1 MGEIPS
7 ILALEP
13 DPDRAKAL
21 TRLVHEY
28 VDANVIVSAS
38 ADVAVSVLSRRMPQL
53 ILLSAFTPP
62 ADERSLMRF
71 LRGVTRDNVPVLII
85 SSIQEPSAARSPW
98 SLRRTPVTRPA
109 MMRDALG
116 ARMLRALDKSKD
128 HGHEGRGCHVIGGE
142 SQALLDV
149 PRAHRWSSRNGA
161 SLSGVRLSSGFV
173 GQLLNISSSGL
184 LVESDS
190 ALMPGTAVIFEFC
203 SPTEELIRLWRPNVE
218 LAVSARTVR
227 SEVSKTGPAFLRY
240 RVAARFCAELE
251 LLSAEPTGDGESNPI
266 PDLESQPAA
275 TEDIAD
281 VARRAAGQ
289 LQELA
294 RVLKS
299 LECATAGRHRMDEE
313 TRSRALVE
321 H

>member
-28 VDANVIVSAS
+28 VDANVVVSAS
-38 ADVAVSVLSRRMPQL
+38 ADVAVSILSRRMPQL
-53 ILLSAFTPP
+53 ILLSAFTSP
-62 ADERSLMRF
+62 ADERSLITFMREMT
-71 LRGVTRDNVPVLII
+71 RNNVTVLII
-85 SSIQEPSAARSPW
+85 SSIPEPSGARSPW
-98 SLRRTPVTRPA
+98 SLRRTPATRPA
-109 MMRDALG
+109 IMRDALG
-116 ARMLRALDKSKD
+116 ARMRGALDKSKD
-128 HGHEGRGCHVIGGE
+128 YGQEARRCHAIGDE
-142 SQALLDV
+142 PQALLDI
-149 PRAHRWSSRNGA
+149 PRAHRWSSRNAA
-161 SLSGVRLSSGFV
+161 SLSGVRLSSGFG

-184 LVESDS
+184 LIESDS
-190 ALMPGTAVIFEFC
+190 ALMPATEVTFEFC
-203 SPTEELIRLWRPNVE
+203 DPTEELIRLWRPNVE

-227 SEVSKTGPAFLRY
+227 SEVSKTGPALLRY

-266 PDLESQPAA
+266 PDLEVPPAA
-275 TEDIAD
+275 TEDIAGM
-281 VARRAAGQ
+281 ARRAAEQ

-299 LECATAGRHRMDEE
+299 VECATAGGHRMDAE